1 VDRKP
6 IEFRLTPGDISA
18 IRFGLSP
25 GMELAGAVRTL
36 VDPRQH
42 PLHWGWVRGV
52 REHVPAAA
60 FQLLGALIGG
70 AGYLPDF
77 LTSTPGWDLT
87 PDVELARLR
96 KTDLGGIRRD
106 LHKVIV
112 RSSGARRAIVE
123 QLAADPAQTRTLVAN
138 AWEEVWQA
146 VLDPQWRTLERLL
159 RADIGSRA
167 RRISEHGLAAMVA
180 TLDDQVSWLGDSVLV
195 AIPTHSQV
203 IDCTGTGLMLVPS
216 VFRRSCGVV
225 GDAPAHPMLFY
236 PAHGISETWH
246 GQAVGDGAALG
257 SLLGDGRARVLS
269 TLTEP
274 LSTSETARACE
285 LAVSTASHHLTVL
298 RDAGL
303 VTSRRVAQMVLHART
318 PIGDALV
325 AAPTGHR
332 ASVDNA

>member
-1 VDRKP
+1 VARKP

-36 VDPRQH
+36 VDPGQH
-42 PLHWGWVRGV
+42 PLHWAWVRQV
-52 REHVPAAA
+52 RDDVPQRA
-60 FQLLGALIGG
+60 FTLLSTLIGSE
-70 AGYLPDF
+70 GYLPDF

-87 PDVELARLR
+87 PDTELARLHQA
-96 KTDLGGIRRD
+96 DLDAVRRD
-106 LHKVIV
+106 LHKVVV
-112 RSSGARRAIVE
+112 RSSGWRHAVVE
-123 QLAADPAQTRTLVAN
+123 QLARDPARTRAAVAD
-138 AWEEVWQA
+138 AWEELWTA
-146 VLDPQWRTLERLL
+146 LLEPRWPSLERLL

-167 RRISEHGLAAMVA
+167 RRVSEHGLVAMVN
-180 TLDDQVSWLGDSVLV
+180 TLHERISWAGDTVSV

-216 VFRRSCGVV
+216 VFRRTCGVV

-246 GQAVGDGAALG
+246 EQTAEDGRALAT
-257 SLLGDGRARVLS
+257 LLGEGRARVLTS
-269 TLTEP
+269 LSEP
-274 LSTSETARACE
+274 ISTSETARACE
-285 LAVSTASHHLTVL
+285 LAISTASHHLAVL

-303 VTSRRVAQMVLHART
+303 VDSRRAAQMVLHART

-325 AAPTGHR
+325 SASSGRGSPT
-332 ASVDNA
+332 